1 MTAES
6 TEIITNA
13 RRAEILA
20 LLTKR
25 PRRLDWLMARY
36 GLSRHSIIRDISI
49 LRRGRVIDTVQAG
62 RVTWYELV
70 N

>member
-20 LLTKR
+20 LLTQR
-25 PRRLDWLMARY
+25 PRRLDWLMGRY
-36 GLSRHSIIRDISI
+36 KLSRHSIIRDISI

-62 RVTWYELV
+62 RVVWYELV